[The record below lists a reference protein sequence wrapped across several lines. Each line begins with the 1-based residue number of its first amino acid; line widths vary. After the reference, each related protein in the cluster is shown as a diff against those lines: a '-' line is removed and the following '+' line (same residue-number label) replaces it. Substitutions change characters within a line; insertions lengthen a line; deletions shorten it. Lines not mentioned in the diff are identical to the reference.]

1 MTQDKKYFG
10 MSMQQ
15 LGVLGGL
22 AVVACL
28 LFVFL
33 GISVLRRGMG
43 GSGQPQTPPTVASTA
58 TMIVI
63 PTLTPTVTAT
73 PVPYEQ
79 LIPEGW
85 KQFKTTLVEIWLPPT
100 FKSVSMNLKEE
111 LAAESGDAKTSL
123 YKMRTIIGFEPLAG
137 KTLDE
142 YIDGALPTIDPTFRM
157 VDRRKVSVNG
167 TEAIRMLFEGR
178 VDTIDVNELL
188 YVIQD
193 GGTVW
198 YVLYA
203 AQINEFYET
212 LPVFEESIKT
222 FRIVR

>member
-1 MTQDKKYFG
+1 MTQEKKYFG
-10 MSMQQ
+10 MTVKQ
-15 LGVLGGL
+15 LGIVGGL
-22 AVVACL
+22 AIVACL
-28 LFVFL
+28 LFGVL
-33 GISVLRRGMG
+33 GISILRRGMG
-43 GSGQPQTPPTVASTA
+43 LSRSPQSAPTAVSTA

-100 FKSVSMNLKEE
+100 FKSVKMNLKEE
-111 LAAESGDAKTSL
+111 LAAESGDSKTSL
-123 YKMRTIIGFEPLAG
+123 YKMRAIVGFDALAG

-142 YIDGALPTIDPTFRM
+142 YIDGTLPTIDPTFHA
-157 VDRRKVSVNG
+157 VERRKVSVNG

-178 VDTIDVNELL
+178 VDSVDVNELV
-188 YVIQD
+188 YVMPD
-193 GGTVW
+193 GDTAW
-198 YVLYA
+198 YVFYA

-212 LPVFEESIKT
+212 LSLFEESIKT
-222 FRIVR
+222 FRVVR

>member
-1 MTQDKKYFG
+1 MRQEKKYFG
-10 MSMQQ
+10 LTVQQ
-15 LGVLGGL
+15 LGILGGL

-28 LFVFL
+28 LFGVL
-33 GISVLRRGMG
+33 GLSVLRRGLG
-43 GSGQPQTPPTVASTA
+43 FSGSPQSAPTAVSTA

-100 FKSVSMNLKEE
+100 FKSVNMNLKEE
-111 LAAESGDAKTSL
+111 LAAESGDSKTSV

-142 YIDGALPTIDPTFRM
+142 YIDGTLPTIDPTFH
-157 VDRRKVSVNG
+157 VVERRKVSVNG

-178 VDTIDVNELL
+178 VDSVDVNELV
-188 YVIQD
+188 YIMQD
-193 GGTVW
+193 GGTAW
-198 YVLYA
+198 YVFYA

-212 LPVFEESIKT
+212 LPSFEQSILT